1 LPTGRGRVA
10 AGLESLW
17 LGEKWTN
24 ERREQFVMIKKV
36 TMELTARQEE
46 IFNFVKTFIKE
57 RGYPPSV
64 REIGER
70 FQIYPRAAFD
80 HLKALE
86 RKGYLKRRGS
96 MSRGLEVLVFQGSE
110 PFGFSD
116 KGAGRGEYSKKD
128 RKSPIREIPIL
139 GRVTAGKPIL
149 AVEHVEG
156 TLPFPAD
163 WAKGKDVFLLKVKG
177 DSMSPFILPDDYV
190 VVRSQ
195 PSAENGEVIVTLVG
209 EEATVKRFFKKG
221 KRIELRP
228 DNERWETIRIE
239 EGPERI
245 QILGKVIGV
254 FRKC

>member
-1 LPTGRGRVA
+1 
-10 AGLESLW
+10 
-17 LGEKWTN
+17 
-24 ERREQFVMIKKV
+24 
-36 TMELTARQEE
+36 MELTARQEE
-46 IFNFVKTFIKE
+46 IFSFIKAFIKE

-64 REIGER
+64 REIGEH
-70 FQIYPRAAFD
+70 FHIYPRAAFD

-96 MSRGLEVLVFQGSE
+96 MSRGLEVLVFQGGE
-110 PFGFSD
+110 PHGLPQ
-116 KGAGRGEYSKKD
+116 GETGYGEYS
-128 RKSPIREIPIL
+128 RKERRPSIREIPIL

-156 TLPFPAD
+156 TIPFPAD
-163 WAKGKDVFLLKVKG
+163 WAKGKELFLLKVKG
-177 DSMSPFILPDDYV
+177 DSMLPYILPDDYV

-195 PSAENGEVIVTLVG
+195 PSAENGDVVVTLMG
-209 EEATVKRFFKKG
+209 EEATVKRFFKRG

-239 EGPERI
+239 EGSGEI
-245 QILGKVIGV
+245 HILGKVIGV